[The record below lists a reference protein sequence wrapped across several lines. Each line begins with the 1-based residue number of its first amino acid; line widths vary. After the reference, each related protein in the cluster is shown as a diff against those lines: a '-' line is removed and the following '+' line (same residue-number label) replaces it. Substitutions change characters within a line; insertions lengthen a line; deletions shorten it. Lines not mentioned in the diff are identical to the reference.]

1 MCAEVAQRG
10 SEADAEDGES
20 LLFVS
25 VLSVGHKVNSASGS
39 QPVKKCSELKSVTLR
54 CVKASRR
61 DSSNQRVWRLIQPGI
76 SLYVLT
82 AIYQVNI
89 G

>member
-39 QPVKKCSELKSVTLR
+39 QHVKKMFGAKICNSEMRQSQQER
-54 CVKASRR
+54 
-61 DSSNQRVWRLIQPGI
+61 
-76 SLYVLT
+76 
-82 AIYQVNI
+82 
-89 G
+89 